1 MRQEKKHVYLDLAG
15 ATPASFDFQAAS
27 KQEAEAI
34 FNKIQESK
42 QKSRITRPDTAV
54 TSLPTLTPPSTR
66 DSIVSTSTYQT
77 ARDSPNMSS
86 ASLPY
91 QEPAYNEQQAYE
103 EEEQYQED
111 YAEPVPVCEGRWAIA
126 LYDFTAETEEE
137 LSIRENDEVWVS
149 DYVSSEEWWKCQV
162 GDQAGIVPA
171 SYIRVRQQL
180 MDSCWTF
187 ISTNVLSTDDL
198 TSGIHF

>member
-42 QKSRITRPDTAV
+42 QKSRISRPDTAV
-54 TSLPTLTPPSTR
+54 ASVPTPTPPSIR
-66 DSIVSTSTYQT
+66 DSVVSTSTYQT

-91 QEPAYNEQQAYE
+91 QEPADEQQAYE
-103 EEEQYQED
+103 EEQYEEE
-111 YAEPVPVCEGRWAIA
+111 YVESAPVCEGRWAIA

-171 SYIRVRQQL
+171 SYIRVRQQF
-180 MDSCWTF
+180 MDSC
-187 ISTNVLSTDDL
+187 
-198 TSGIHF
+198 

>member
-1 MRQEKKHVYLDLAG
+1 MRQEKKHVYLDLDG
-15 ATPASFDFQAAS
+15 ATPASFDFQASS

-42 QKSRITRPDTAV
+42 QKSRISRPDTAV
-54 TSLPTLTPPSTR
+54 VSVPTLTPPSIR
-66 DSIVSTSTYQT
+66 DSVVSTSTYQT
-77 ARDSPNMSS
+77 ARDSPSMSS

-103 EEEQYQED
+103 EEEQYQEE
-111 YAEPVPVCEGRWAIA
+111 YVEPAPVCEGRWAIA

-171 SYIRVRQQL
+171 SYIRVRKL
-180 MDSCWTF
+180 YIDSY
-187 ISTNVLSTDDL
+187 
-198 TSGIHF
+198 GICNTTHASLDH